1 MEVEKEEREEAYKM
15 EDEPENNINLSYER
29 NGTGTPL
36 VLIHGFPLDLSIWD
50 NVAPLLEND
59 FDVIV
64 PDLRGFG
71 ESSTVDEPYAMLD
84 FANDIASL
92 LDFLG
97 VEKAAFAG
105 HSMGG
110 YVALAFAKEY
120 PDRVSG
126 LALVSSQ
133 AAADAPERKAGRYK
147 TAKNVLEK
155 GVDVV
160 AEAMT
165 PKLSANEKV
174 QEFTN
179 LLMKAQSSAGV
190 IGALKAM
197 AEREDFTP
205 VISQFAFPVVLIHG
219 DADALIPI
227 DRAKEIKS
235 ILPTAQ
241 LIKLKKAG
249 HMPMMEFP
257 KETAEAL
264 KKLK

>member
-1 MEVEKEEREEAYKM
+1 METH
-15 EDEPENNINLSYER
+15 PENNIDLSYER
-29 NGTGTPL
+29 HGKGTPL
-36 VLIHGFPLDLSIWD
+36 VLVHGFPLDLSIWD
-50 NVAPLLEND
+50 HVVPFLEND
-59 FDVIV
+59 FDLII

-71 ESSTVDEPYAMLD
+71 ESSTVDDSYDMLD
-84 FANDIASL
+84 FANDIAAL

-120 PDRVSG
+120 PERVSALG
-126 LALVSSQ
+126 LVASQ

-147 TAKNVLEK
+147 TARDVAEK
-155 GVDVV
+155 GVDTV
-160 AEAMT
+160 ADSMT
-165 PKLSANEKV
+165 PKLSGNENV
-174 QEFTN
+174 REFVN
-179 LLMKAQSSAGV
+179 QLMKAQNPLGV

-197 AEREDFTP
+197 AEREDALDALT
-205 VISQFAFPVVLIHG
+205 QFSFPVVLIHG
-219 DADALIPI
+219 DDDELISF

-235 ILPTAQ
+235 AVPSAQ
-241 LIKLKKAG
+241 LVKLKKAG

>member
-1 MEVEKEEREEAYKM
+1 MENQ
-15 EDEPENNINLSYER
+15 PENNIDLSYER
-29 NGTGTPL
+29 TGTGTPL
-36 VLIHGFPLDLSIWD
+36 VLIHGYPLDLSIWD
-50 NVAPLLEND
+50 NVVPLLEND

-71 ESSTVDEPYAMLD
+71 ESSTVDTPYSMLD
-84 FANDIASL
+84 FANDIAGL

-120 PDRVSG
+120 PERVSG

-147 TAKNVLEK
+147 TARDVAEK

-160 AEAMT
+160 ADAMSS
-165 PKLSANEKV
+165 KLSANEKV
-174 QEFTN
+174 QEFVN
-179 LLMKAQSSAGV
+179 LLIKAQSQPGV

-197 AEREDFTP
+197 AERENFMSILP
-205 VISQFAFPVVLIHG
+205 EFEFPIVLIHG
-219 DADALIPI
+219 DADALISI

-235 ILPTAQ
+235 IVPSAQ

>member
-1 MEVEKEEREEAYKM
+1 MENQ
-15 EDEPENNINLSYER
+15 PEHNIDLSYDR
-29 NGTGTPL
+29 SGTGTPL

-50 NVAPLLEND
+50 AVVPLLEND
-59 FDVIV
+59 YDLIV

-71 ESSTVDEPYAMLD
+71 ESSTVDTPYTILD
-84 FANDIASL
+84 FANDIAGL
-92 LDFLG
+92 LDHLG
-97 VEKAAFAG
+97 LEKAAFAG

-120 PDRVSG
+120 PERVSG

-147 TAKNVLEK
+147 TARDVAEK

-160 AEAMT
+160 ADAMT

-179 LLMKAQSSAGV
+179 LLMKAQSRAGV
-190 IGALKAM
+190 VGALKAM
-197 AEREDFTP
+197 AEREDFTS
-205 VISQFAFPVVLIHG
+205 ILSQFSFPVVLIHG
-219 DADALIPI
+219 DADALISI
-227 DRAKEIKS
+227 DRAREIKS
-235 ILPTAQ
+235 ILPAAQ

-249 HMPMMEFP
+249 HMPMLEFP
-257 KETAEAL
+257 QETAEAL
-264 KKLK
+264 KLLK

>member
-1 MEVEKEEREEAYKM
+1 M
-15 EDEPENNINLSYER
+15 EDEPGNNIDLSYDR
-29 NGTGTPL
+29 SGKGNPL

-50 NVAPLLEND
+50 SVVPLLESD

-71 ESSTVDEPYAMLD
+71 ESSTVDEPYNMLD
-84 FANDIASL
+84 FANDIAGL

-147 TAKNVLEK
+147 TAKDVLEK

-165 PKLSANEKV
+165 PKLSSNEKV
-174 QEFTN
+174 QEFVN
-179 LLMKAQSSAGV
+179 LLMKAQSPAGV
-190 IGALKAM
+190 VGALKAM
-197 AEREDFTP
+197 AEREDFTDVLP
-205 VISQFAFPVVLIHG
+205 QFSFPIFLIHG
-219 DADALIPI
+219 DADLLIPI

>member
-1 MEVEKEEREEAYKM
+1 ME
-15 EDEPENNINLSYER
+15 NLSEHNIDLSYDR
-29 NGTGTPL
+29 SGKGVPL

-50 NVAPLLEND
+50 AVVPLLEND
-59 FDVIV
+59 FDLII

-71 ESSTVDEPYAMLD
+71 ESSTVDTPYTMLD
-84 FANDIASL
+84 FANDIAGL

-97 VEKAAFAG
+97 VEKAALAG

-110 YVALAFAKEY
+110 YVALAFAKAY
-120 PDRVSG
+120 PDRVKG

-147 TAKNVLEK
+147 TARDVAEK

-165 PKLSANEKV
+165 SKLSANEKV
-174 QEFTN
+174 QEFAN
-179 LLMKAQSSAGV
+179 LLMKAQSPAGV

-197 AEREDFTP
+197 AEREDFMP
-205 VISQFAFPVVLIHG
+205 VISQFTFPVALIHG

-235 ILPTAQ
+235 ALPVAQ
-241 LIKLKKAG
+241 LVKLKKAG

>member
-1 MEVEKEEREEAYKM
+1 M
-15 EDEPENNINLSYER
+15 EDEPGNNIDLSYDR
-29 NGTGTPL
+29 SGKGNPL

-50 NVAPLLEND
+50 TVVPLLEND

-71 ESSTVDEPYAMLD
+71 ESSTVDEPYHMLD
-84 FANDIASL
+84 FANDIAGL

-147 TAKNVLEK
+147 TAKDVSDS

-160 AEAMT
+160 SEAMT
-165 PKLSANEKV
+165 PKLSSNEKV
-174 QEFTN
+174 QEFVN
-179 LLMKAQSSAGV
+179 LLMKAQSPAGV
-190 IGALKAM
+190 VGALKAM
-197 AEREDFTP
+197 AEREDFTDVLP
-205 VISQFAFPVVLIHG
+205 QFSFPILLIHG
-219 DADALIPI
+219 DADLLIPI

>member
-1 MEVEKEEREEAYKM
+1 MENQP
-15 EDEPENNINLSYER
+15 DNNIDLSYER

-36 VLIHGFPLDLSIWD
+36 VLIHGYPLDLSIWD
-50 NVAPLLEND
+50 NVVPLLEND

-71 ESSTVDEPYAMLD
+71 ESSTVDTSYSMLD
-84 FANDIASL
+84 FANDIAGL

-120 PDRVSG
+120 PERVSG

-147 TAKNVLEK
+147 TARDVAEK

-165 PKLSANEKV
+165 SKLSANEKV
-174 QEFTN
+174 QEFVN
-179 LLMKAQSSAGV
+179 LLIKAQSQPGI

-197 AEREDFTP
+197 AEREDFMTTLP
-205 VISQFAFPVVLIHG
+205 QFTFPILLIHG
-219 DADALIPI
+219 DADALISI

-235 ILPTAQ
+235 VVPSAQ

-257 KETAEAL
+257 KETSEAL

>member
-1 MEVEKEEREEAYKM
+1 
-15 EDEPENNINLSYER
+15 
-29 NGTGTPL
+29 
-36 VLIHGFPLDLSIWD
+36 
-50 NVAPLLEND
+50 
-59 FDVIV
+59 
-64 PDLRGFG
+64 
-71 ESSTVDEPYAMLD
+71 MLD
-84 FANDIASL
+84 FANDIAGL

-120 PDRVSG
+120 PGRVSG

-147 TAKNVLEK
+147 TARDVAEK
-155 GVDVV
+155 GVDIV
-160 AEAMT
+160 AEAMA
-165 PKLSANEKV
+165 PKLSANQKV
-174 QEFTN
+174 QEFAN
-179 LLMKAQSSAGV
+179 LLIKAQSQAGV

-197 AEREDFTP
+197 AEREDFMP
-205 VISQFAFPVVLIHG
+205 VISQFTFPVVLIHG
-219 DADALIPI
+219 DADMLIPI

-235 ILPTAQ
+235 VLPTAQ

-249 HMPMMEFP
+249 HMPMMESP

>member
-1 MEVEKEEREEAYKM
+1 MENL
-15 EDEPENNINLSYER
+15 PENNISLSYDR
-29 NGTGTPL
+29 SGTGAPL

-50 NVAPLLEND
+50 SVVPLLEND
-59 FDVIV
+59 FDLII

-71 ESSTVDEPYAMLD
+71 ESSTVDTPYTMLD
-84 FANDIASL
+84 FANDIAGL

-120 PDRVSG
+120 PERVSG

-147 TAKNVLEK
+147 TAKDVLEK

-174 QEFTN
+174 QEFAK
-179 LLMKAQSSAGV
+179 LLMKAQNPAGV

-197 AEREDFTP
+197 AEREDFTGILP
-205 VISQFAFPVVLIHG
+205 QFSFPIVLIHG
-219 DADALIPI
+219 DADGLIPI
-227 DRAKEIKS
+227 ERAKEIKS
-235 ILPTAQ
+235 IMPTAQ

-249 HMPMMEFP
+249 HMPMLEYP

-264 KKLK
+264 KKIK